1 MKTSLDYR
9 FRPCTA
15 RCSLRR
21 VSLKRRALLLVVVLF
36 MIALLSVLAASYAF
50 LVNAHMSEIQMDH
63 YRFQARMAAESGIQ
77 RAILMLRLN
86 TEDQDF
92 STDLNRWFNNEQ
104 VFHGGIVMGADDRTE
119 EGEDRTR
126 KEENAAYDPEK
137 ERIWRYNLVA
147 PNYQEPDTLRYG
159 ITDEC
164 ARLDINTATETQ
176 LRLLFENVIPDDED
190 YPVDINV
197 LVDSLL
203 DWRESGDTP
212 RANGAKDLYYQ
223 SLDPPYNCK
232 KAAFSTVEELL
243 LVRDFTPWV
252 MFGEDYNQN
261 GLLDVNEDDGRESFP
276 PDNDDNELYKGIAP
290 YLTVWSREL
299 NVSNMKA
306 PRINLNLQDTE
317 KLREDLEE
325 EFDGAIVDYIMDVR
339 AAGKQFNSVMNLL
352 PAPPPPEEEDGF
364 DTGSEEESEPEATT
378 QPDEDESNSETDA
391 ENAEGEGDDSSD
403 LDETETASENAE
415 EESAASSTPTY
426 TNLTDEEPPGT
437 YEDLPLILD
446 RLTVDAVPGYSGRIN
461 VSTAS
466 REVLATIAELT
477 EEEIDAIM
485 QTRPEVAGE
494 ELATPAW
501 LLTQGVLDETKFRML
516 LDGRELAEPR
526 AGGIITAKS
535 SVFRAEAVGYA
546 DNLGVIERIQVV
558 FEMRGPIA
566 QVLYHRNLTPLGPAY
581 SPHGIEKRERAEG
594 RGAGGSD

>member
-1 MKTSLDYR
+1 MKKRIEHRYQ
-9 FRPCTA
+9 PCKS
-15 RCSLRR
+15 RWSSRR
-21 VSLKRRALLLVVVLF
+21 ASPGRRALMLVVVLF

-50 LVNAHMSEIQMDH
+50 LVNAHMSEVQMSH
-63 YRFQARMAAESGIQ
+63 YRFQARMAAESGVQ
-77 RAILMLRLN
+77 RAIVMLRQN
-86 TEDQDF
+86 PEDQDF
-92 STDLNRWFNNEQ
+92 STDLNLWFDNEE
-104 VFHGGIVMGADDRTE
+104 VFQGGVVMGAEDRTE
-119 EGEDRTR
+119 EGVDRTR
-126 KEENAAYDPEK
+126 KEENVSYDPEK
-137 ERIWRYNLVA
+137 DRIWRYNLVA

-159 ITDEC
+159 VTDEC
-164 ARLDINTATETQ
+164 ARLDINLATETQ
-176 LRLLFENVIPDDED
+176 LRLLFEAVIPDDED
-190 YPVDINV
+190 YQVDINV

-203 DWRESGDTP
+203 DWREQGDTP
-212 RANGAKDLYYQ
+212 RPNGAKDAYYQ
-223 SLDPPYNCK
+223 SLEPPYNCK
-232 KAAFSTVEELL
+232 KAQFATIEELL

-261 GLLDVNEDDGRESFP
+261 GLLDVNEDDGDESFP
-276 PDNDDNELYKGIAP
+276 PDNDDNELFKGIVP

-299 NVSNMKA
+299 NVSNTRA

-325 EFDGAIVDYIMDVR
+325 DFDGAIVDYIMDVR

-352 PAPPPPEEEDGF
+352 PAPPPPEEEQ
-364 DTGSEEESEPEATT
+364 GSETESEPEVETEAAE
-378 QPDEDESNSETDA
+378 QPEEGDTNSESGS
-391 ENAEGEGDDSSD
+391 ENAEGEGEDSSD

-415 EESAASSTPTY
+415 EESAVSATPTY
-426 TNLTDEEPPGT
+426 ANLTDEEPPGT
-437 YEDLPLILD
+437 LEDLPLILD

-466 REVLATIAELT
+466 REVLATIEELT

-485 QTRPEVAGE
+485 QTRPEVPGE

-516 LDGRELAEPR
+516 LDGRDLAEPK
-526 AGGIITAKS
+526 AGGIITTKS
-535 SVFRAEAVGYA
+535 SVYRAEAVGYA